1 MSNKFRTALTAGF
14 STAVLLAT
22 TVAPVIADSRRDDG
36 DEPGQSMSALSTFL
50 WFVVLPLAIYG
61 IIALLVMG
69 PGWVSAAKKS
79 SANGFL
85 DDPTADSVSS
95 KPETAQLTY
104 E

>member
-14 STAVLLAT
+14 STTVLIVT
-22 TVAPVIADSRRDDG
+22 SIAPAFAGSHRDDG
-36 DEPGQSMSALSTFL
+36 DDPGQGLSALSTFL